1 MVLRWL
7 LLVGLGVAED
17 EEVASGQNCH
27 LLQTGLGFR
36 KHLPLEHGTSIVADK
51 EKGICRSHL
60 SEQDWFTPI
69 GQLTEAYGEDGWC
82 IFGALGG
89 WTAECAVS
97 RRSHNISN
105 FLAQPETGYMTYVSE
120 PQATPYTLKL
130 FDDRSLTIRD
140 HFYPLDDL
148 YCFVN
153 GWYSLDRAATVQN
166 FTYLEEVSEE
176 SCKHLAKIVPG
187 YQNITLNDFDKESR
201 SDEALLEALAREGGG
216 FVSEEVVNGMRLHA
230 ATKCLLRG
238 GDRGAVCDLASCAE
252 RGCLGPNN
260 EVLYTA
266 RGECESVWKDRPQ

>member
-1 MVLRWL
+1 MYMY
-7 LLVGLGVAED
+7 
-17 EEVASGQNCH
+17 
-27 LLQTGLGFR
+27 
-36 KHLPLEHGTSIVADK
+36 IYIY
-51 EKGICRSHL
+51 ICI
-60 SEQDWFTPI
+60 F
-69 GQLTEAYGEDGWC
+69 LTGEDLVNQTS
-82 IFGALGG
+82 FGRCFWLTWKGPVG
-89 WTAECAVS
+89 RTT
-97 RRSHNISN
+97 R
-105 FLAQPETGYMTYVSE
+105 PETGYMTYVSE

-166 FTYLEEVSEE
+166 FAYLEEVSEE

-238 GDRGAVCDLASCAE
+238 RTSGHWAIEGTWLFKAGSAVGFRFWHSKVSFVGLC
-252 RGCLGPNN
+252 
-260 EVLYTA
+260 VLLFA
-266 RGECESVWKDRPQ
+266 